1 MNLRGWNRH
10 WTAATLALA
19 VLFVALGGVAGCD
32 NLGGK
37 KKEEGGSGSSTPTEA
52 STGPIKIGHYAS
64 LTGNEATFGNSTDQG
79 IRLAVEERNAAGGVK
94 GRKIELITLDT
105 ASKASEGGTVVTRL
119 ITQDKVVAL
128 LGEVASSI
136 TLAGGDV
143 AQKLG
148 VPNITPSST
157 NVHVTELGDMVSRVC
172 FTDDFQAWVI
182 AKFLYSE
189 LKFTKVAVLFDEQ
202 QAYSKGLVEYFT
214 AAYKKLGGTIVT
226 EQAYTGGNPDAS
238 AQLQTIKGSGAQ
250 ALFLPG
256 YYGDA
261 GNFMKQAKQ
270 KGLTIPFIG
279 TDGWDSP
286 DLLKIAG
293 DAANGHYFSTHY
305 SPQEARP
312 EVQSF
317 VKAFKAKYNVEP
329 DSLSAMGYD
338 AARTLF
344 DAMDRSAS
352 LDGKTLAAAINST
365 KDFKGVTGSITIDAN
380 RNAQKKAVILQV
392 SGKDYKYISDIWP
405 EGLAPTAPTPT
416 KPADEGSAGSGSAAP
431 GSAASTAPIPAEDA
445 KAAAATPA
453 TGAAAQKIQSA
464 VSGETDLKG
473 SKAPPPK
480 AMQKP
485 DDKSDPE
492 DGSE

>member
-10 WTAATLALA
+10 WTAATLALVMVVGA
-19 VLFVALGGVAGCD
+19 VAGCD

-37 KKEEGGSGSSTPTEA
+37 KKEEAGSGSGATQPPA
-52 STGPIKIGHYAS
+52 TGPIKIGHYAS

-79 IRLAVEERNAAGGVK
+79 IKLAVEERNAAGGIK

-182 AKFLYSE
+182 AKFLYDNQ
-189 LKFTKVAVLFDEQ
+189 KITKVAVLYDEA

-238 AQLQTIKGSGAQ
+238 AQLQTIKGSGAE

-305 SPQEARP
+305 SPQEPRP
-312 EVQSF
+312 EVQAF
-317 VKAFKAKYNVEP
+317 VKAFKAKFGVEP

-338 AARTLF
+338 AARVLF
-344 DAMDRSAS
+344 DAMDRAS
-352 LDGKTLAAAINST
+352 SFDGKTLAAAINAT
-365 KDFKGVTGSITIDAN
+365 KDFKGVTGSISIDAN

-392 SGKDYKYISDIWP
+392 VGTEYKLVSDIWP
-405 EGLAPTAPTPT
+405 EGMGPPTT
-416 KPADEGSAGSGSAAP
+416 KPMDDGGAGSGSAAA
-431 GSAASTAPIPAEDA
+431 GSAASTGPIPAEGA
-445 KAAAATPA
+445 KANAATPA
-453 TGAAAQKIQSA
+453 TGAAATKIEAA
-464 VSGETDLKG
+464 VRGDVDLKG
-473 SKAPPPK
+473 TKAPPK
-480 AMQKP
+480 AMKP
-485 DDKSDPE
+485 DDDKSDPE